1 MLHSCSFDS
10 AKIRLFTEN
19 GGFFR
24 LCFYQQK
31 ANTACLLFFCTN
43 YHDCTTNFQQ
53 FIASAGAHRIIGGD
67 SHRHGSHRFYRH
79 GSRYFS
85 SAGVHTGRGLHRRG
99 FTPAGVHTGG
109 GLHRFHRQGF
119 TPPAY
124 IAATPTGFPHA
135 DTKSHRDGIS
145 VSRRRQSLHRR
156 RQSLHRRRQS
166 LHRQHQCQTKSRS
179 DVGYSAGVK

>member
-67 SHRHGSHRFYRH
+67 SHRQGSHRFYRQ
-79 GSRYFS
+79 GSRHFS
-85 SAGVHTGRGLHRRG
+85 SAGIRIGMVHAIFHRRG
-99 FTPAGVHTGG
+99 FTPAGVYTGR
-109 GLHRFHRQGF
+109 GLHRLPNIL
-119 TPPAY
+119 PPL
-124 IAATPTGFPHA
+124 TGFPRVPTQSPIGTA
-135 DTKSHRDGIS
+135 YQQAGDVSPCTGDVSPCTGDTS
-145 VSRRRQSLHRR
+145 VEQ
-156 RQSLHRRRQS
+156 
-166 LHRQHQCQTKSRS
+166 SRS
-179 DVGYSAGVK
+179 DAGYSAGVK